1 MGWLMAASGLF
12 LVSVLIVSWL
22 LYWST
27 IVSSHVGQD
36 LLLGLRIRVFA
47 HLQRLSLDYY
57 DGEMTGRI
65 LTRMTSDIE
74 AMQSLL
80 QSGFVTALVQ
90 LVTFVGAIV
99 ILVGMN
105 AQLALVVLAVVPPL
119 VVATVSFRRR
129 SQAAYTLVRERIAA
143 VNANLAESIS
153 GVRVAQAFTR
163 EQRNMAGFRE
173 VAGEHRT
180 ARIDSTL
187 LASTYFPFV
196 EMLSSV
202 ATVLVL
208 WAGSSLVRSGDLEV
222 GALFAFVLYL
232 TTVFA
237 PIQQLSQVFDTYQQG
252 SVAMARVIDLL
263 DTPVSVPQ
271 AADPVEPGRLRGA
284 IELEHVSFS
293 YATSPEPALQD
304 VSLVV
309 APGETV
315 AFVGQTGAG
324 KSTLVKL
331 AARLYDPTGGR
342 ILADGVPLVE
352 LDLGAFRRQ
361 LGFVPQEAFLFT
373 GTVRDNIAYARPDAT
388 DAEVEGAARAVGAHD
403 FVARLPS
410 GYLQPVVERG
420 RSLSAGQRQLI
431 ALARAQLV
439 DPAILILDEATANL
453 DLATEAHVVRAMA
466 RLSDGRTT
474 LLIAHRLQ
482 SAARA
487 DRVVMLDHGRVVEIG
502 SHADLLAAGGPY
514 ASLWASYLGDGE
526 PAAGDREAAAAAAGP
541 GADTAGTAPT

>member
-1 MGWLMAASGLF
+1 
-12 LVSVLIVSWL
+12 
-22 LYWST
+22 
-27 IVSSHVGQD
+27 VGQD

-57 DGEMTGRI
+57 DREMTGRI

-74 AMQSLL
+74 AMQQLL
-80 QSGFVTALVQ
+80 QSGFITALVQ
-90 LVTFVGAIV
+90 LVTFVGAIA

-105 AQLALVVLAVVPPL
+105 AQLSLVVLATLPPL
-119 VVATVSFRRR
+119 VLATVAFRRR

-163 EQRNMAGFRE
+163 EQRNMDGFRE
-173 VAGEHRT
+173 VAGSHRS
-180 ARIDSTL
+180 ARIDSTFI
-187 LASTYFPFV
+187 ASTYFPFV
-196 EMLSSV
+196 EMLSTV

-252 SVAMARVIDLL
+252 SVAMDRIRDLL
-263 DTPVSVPQ
+263 ATPVTVPL
-271 AADPVEPGRLRGA
+271 AASPIAVPRLRGA
-284 IELEHVSFS
+284 IELEHVWFS
-293 YATSPEPALQD
+293 YDTTPDPALRD
-304 VSLVV
+304 VSLSIE
-309 APGETV
+309 PGETV
-315 AFVGQTGAG
+315 AFVGHTGAG

-331 AARLYDPTGGR
+331 AARLYDPTDGR
-342 ILADGVPLVE
+342 LLVDGMPLVD
-352 LDLGAFRRQ
+352 LDMGGYRQQ

-388 DAEVEGAARAVGAHD
+388 DAQVEAAARAVGAHD
-403 FVARLPS
+403 FIARLPS
-410 GYLQPVVERG
+410 GYHQPVVERG

-453 DLATEAHVVRAMA
+453 DLATESQVVRAMG
-466 RLSDGRTT
+466 RLSEGRTT

-482 SAARA
+482 SAVRA
-487 DRVVMLDHGRVVEIG
+487 DRVVMLDAGRIVEVG
-502 SHADLLAAGGPY
+502 PHARLIAGGGPY
-514 ASLWASYLGDGE
+514 AELWASYVG
-526 PAAGDREAAAAAAGP
+526 EAAAHDRAAAG
-541 GADTAGTAPT
+541 A